1 MQTHYRSRKE
11 SDPRSSASIRGSSA
25 PQPKELSFLENLPP
39 AEKPNFWEYSPGKQ
53 LAWNEFGDPS
63 GKPVFYYHGW
73 PSSRL
78 QARLAHHVAK
88 DRGIRLIAADRPG
101 IGKSTLIR
109 DRKLDD
115 WPELMA
121 RFADHLGIAK
131 FGQLGVSGGGP
142 YVLACAAMIPER
154 LTGSAVLAGMVPLPL
169 TDLGTEGLHPLY
181 RTLIPLRK
189 APAPFFTGGFR
200 LASLAAKCRPDAIP
214 MSLLLR
220 SLSRADREIMLH
232 DTEIWPVLTKSFTEG
247 VCGLSGGQG
256 VMTDAEI
263 YLSKPEFRP
272 EEISHPI
279 RYWHGGDDKNIPT
292 TLVEDLTA
300 KMPNATL
307 DIVDGLGHFSLA
319 VLRAGAAMDFIAQRS
334 T

>member
-1 MQTHYRSRKE
+1 MENAVPH
-11 SDPRSSASIRGSSA
+11 PRPSASIHGSSSSDL
-25 PQPKELSFLENLPP
+25 ESDLLFLKNLPAASEP
-39 AEKPNFWEYSPGKQ
+39 AFWEYLPGKK

-78 QARLAHHVAK
+78 QARLGHHLAK

-101 IGKSTLIR
+101 IGKSTLVR
-109 DRKLDD
+109 DRKLEI
-115 WPELMA
+115 WPELMS
-121 RFADHLGIAK
+121 RFADHLGLGK

-169 TDLGTEGLHPLY
+169 TDLGTQGLHPLY

-200 LASLAAKCRPDAIP
+200 IASLATKCRPEDWP

-220 SLSRADREIMLH
+220 SLAEADRKIML
-232 DTEIWPVLTKSFTEG
+232 DDPEIWPVLTQSFTEG
-247 VCGLSGGQG
+247 VCGPSGGQG

-263 YLSKPEFRP
+263 YLRNPDFRP
-272 EEISHPI
+272 EEITHPI
-279 RYWHGGDDKNIPT
+279 SYWHGGGDKNIPVA
-292 TLVEDLTA
+292 LVENLTE
-300 KMPNATL
+300 KMPFATL
-307 DIVDGLGHFSLA
+307 EIVEELGHFSLA
-319 VLRAGAAMDFIAQRS
+319 VLRAGAALDYIAECS
-334 T
+334 G